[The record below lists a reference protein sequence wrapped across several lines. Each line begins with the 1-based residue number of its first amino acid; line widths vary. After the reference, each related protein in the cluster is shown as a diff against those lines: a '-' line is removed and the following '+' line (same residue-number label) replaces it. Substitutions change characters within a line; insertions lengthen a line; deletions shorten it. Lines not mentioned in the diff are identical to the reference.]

1 MRVLIA
7 LSATEQSR
15 EIVREAAARPWPANS
30 KFLLLHVLD
39 PFPFARVAASLERA
53 KEAARKE
60 LESLAEELRKAG
72 WSTDT
77 NVILGRA
84 RQAVTKAAAAW
95 KANLI
100 LVGTHGGGAL
110 QRTLLGST
118 AREVLRSAHCSV
130 EIVRN
135 AARPRKE
142 AGARATRVLVAT
154 DGSEFSAAAIRAVA
168 ARAWPKGSVAKVMS
182 IPEPFL
188 PTSHFPFFEIEEVE
202 RLNMAALKAA
212 KKYAAAGADALF
224 NADLQATAD
233 APFPESGNGR
243 EIVKEAERWR
253 ADLIVVGS
261 HGRRGFSRWYMGSV
275 SEYVALHAPCSV
287 EVVRI
292 PSVPNKTSRKGT
304 KKGGTR

>member
-15 EIVREAAARPWPANS
+15 EIVRQAAARPWPASS
-30 KFLLLHVLD
+30 KFMLLHVLD
-39 PFPFARVAASLERA
+39 PFPFARVPFSLKRA

-60 LESLAEELRKAG
+60 LEGAAEELRKAG
-72 WSTDT
+72 WDT
-77 NVILGRA
+77 EANVIFGRA

-95 KANLI
+95 KANLVV
-100 LVGTHGGGAL
+100 VGTHGGGAL

-118 AREVLRSAHCSV
+118 ARGVLRRAHCSV
-130 EIVRN
+130 EIVRS
-135 AARPRKE
+135 AEQSTRQTSAQ
-142 AGARATRVLVAT
+142 ATRVLVAT
-154 DGSEFSAAAIRAVA
+154 DGSEFSVAAIRAVA
-168 ARAWPKGSVAKVMS
+168 ARAWPEGSVAKVMS

-188 PTSHFPFFEIEEVE
+188 PMSQFPFFEAEEVE

-224 NADLQATAD
+224 NANLKATAD
-233 APFPESGNGR
+233 TPFPESSNGR
-243 EIVKEAERWR
+243 EIVKEAERWL

-261 HGRRGFSRWYMGSV
+261 HGKRGFDRWYMGSV

-287 EVVRI
+287 EVIRI
-292 PSVPNKTSRKGT
+292 PSAPNKTSRKGA
-304 KKGGTR
+304 KKGGVR

>member
-39 PFPFARVAASLERA
+39 PFPFARVPVSLERA
-53 KEAARKE
+53 KEATRKE
-60 LESLAEELRKAG
+60 LEGAAEELRKAG

-95 KANLI
+95 KANLV
-100 LVGTHGGGAL
+100 LVGTHGGGPL

-118 AREVLRSAHCSV
+118 ARAVLRHAHCSV
-130 EIVRN
+130 EIVRS
-135 AARPRKE
+135 AEKPKKE
-142 AGARATRVLVAT
+142 TGARATRVLVAT
-154 DGSEFSAAAIRAVA
+154 DGSEFSLAAIRAVA

-188 PTSHFPFFEIEEVE
+188 PMSQFPFFEIEEVE
-202 RLNMAALKAA
+202 RLNTAALKAA

-224 NADLQATAD
+224 SADLEATAD
-233 APFPESGNGR
+233 APFPESSNGR
-243 EIVKEAERWR
+243 EIVKEAERWH
-253 ADLIVVGS
+253 ADLIVLGS
-261 HGRRGFSRWYMGSV
+261 HGRRGFDRWYMGSV

-287 EVVRI
+287 EVIRI
-292 PSVPNKTSRKGT
+292 PSAPNKTLRKGA
-304 KKGGTR
+304 KKGGMR